1 MGNFQVKMS
10 ILSYLQKSTAIEFE
24 LFLIKIGGF
33 SYLITFGDFSPKL
46 FENIDW
52 LPYSEQLFLKDAPEI
67 NSKVV
72 SISLNLIEIA

>member
-1 MGNFQVKMS
+1 MGNFQVKMP

-33 SYLITFGDFSPKL
+33 SYLIIFGNFSSKL

-52 LPYSEQLFLKDAPEI
+52 LPYSEQLYLKDAPEI
-67 NSKVV
+67 NSKVA